1 MLEKYRTIT
10 PIFFLFLFLFIS
22 IIPVAAQDENAQSQ
36 TDEQKMEE
44 IRGYF
49 ESEYQEEDYFRA
61 DRLLVT
67 ATGSMKPVHKA
78 PSVATVITAD
88 DIEKMGA
95 TTLEEA
101 LQTVP
106 GLYTSEYYLTGTP
119 IYSFRGIHTSFS
131 PQVLLQINGLPVKH
145 AFQRNIPFALHIPV
159 SNISRIEVVRGPGS
173 AVHGA
178 DAFAGVINVIIKDGQ
193 EVDGIETGLR
203 YGSFDTTEAWLMH
216 GGSYSGWEVM
226 ASINYYTTD
235 GDDDRIIDSDLQ
247 TVLDTSL
254 NGTFGLPPASL
265 TPGTVQSQKESL
277 DMRLSLARDNWS
289 LRFWGS
295 FLNDVGFGVGLI
307 PALDTYGT
315 REMDLLQA
323 DITYENN
330 DLLTDTDLSARFS
343 YQYIHADSIGRM
355 FPPGAL
361 LPIGQDGNLFTQPMA
376 GFALFTDGVFGQP
389 IVDDYQPALDL
400 TALYK
405 GFSDHMVRLGGGV
418 KYIKEETDNYKNFG
432 PGVIDT
438 DELLPPPAINEIDG
452 TLTHLKNNSPYIFMK
467 NQDRTI
473 WYGSIQDVWSLAPKW
488 ELTAGVRYDHYSDF
502 GSTTNPRLALV
513 WETRP
518 ELTSKILYG
527 SAFSAPGFA
536 ELYLV
541 NNPSALGN
549 PDLDPET
556 IQTLELAFDYQ
567 PINIFRTKFNVFYY
581 EIEDLVELVP
591 DEGASTLT
599 AQNSRD
605 QEGYGFELEADW
617 QVTKTFQLKG
627 NVAYQHSED
636 KDTNETVADAPA
648 WQTYLNGHWNFLP
661 HWSLDAQW
669 FWIGDRQR
677 ADGDPRSDIDNYSLV
692 NMSLRRKNI
701 ANHWDVALL
710 VKNLFDED
718 IYESTD
724 IRIPDDYP
732 MEGRSLFGEVRL
744 HF

>member
-1 MLEKYRTIT
+1 MKKIT
-10 PIFFLFLFLFIS
+10 KTLWVVVIAIFILCAFTL
-22 IIPVAAQDENAQSQ
+22 AAAEEESAEQL
-36 TDEQKMEE
+36 TDEQKMAEV
-44 IRGYF
+44 RGYF
-49 ESEYQEEDYFRA
+49 ESKYQEVDYFRA
-61 DRLLVT
+61 DRLLIT

-78 PSVATVITAD
+78 PSVATVITAE

-95 TTLEEA
+95 ATWLEA

-106 GLYTSEYYLTGTP
+106 GLYMSEYYIAGTP
-119 IYSFRGIHTSFS
+119 LYSFRGIHTALS
-131 PQVLLQINGLPVKH
+131 PQVLLQINGLPVKYI
-145 AFQRNIPFALHIPV
+145 FQRMIPFGLHIPV

-178 DAFAGVINVIIKDGQ
+178 DAFSGVINVITKDGQ
-193 EVDGIETGLR
+193 EVDGIQTGLR
-203 YGSFDTTEAWLMH
+203 YGSFDTMEAWFMH
-216 GGSYSGWEVM
+216 GGSYGGWEVM
-226 ASINYYTTD
+226 ASINYHTTD
-235 GDDDRIIDSDLQ
+235 GDGDRIIDSDLQ

-254 NGTFGLPPASL
+254 NNAFGLPPASL
-265 TPGTVQSQKESL
+265 APGPVQSQEENL
-277 DMRLSLARDNWS
+277 DMRLSLVRDNWS

-295 FLNDVGFGVGLI
+295 FQDDSGFGVGLT

-315 REMDLLQA
+315 RDTDLLQA

-343 YQYIHADSIGRM
+343 YQYIHSDSIGRM

-361 LPIGQDGNLFTQPMA
+361 MPIGQDGNLFTQPMA
-376 GFALFTDGVFGQP
+376 GFALFTEGVFGQP
-389 IVDDYQPALDL
+389 IIDDHQPALDL

-405 GFSDHMVRLGGGV
+405 GISDHMVRLGGGV
-418 KYIKEETDNYKNFG
+418 RYIKEETDNYKNFG

-438 DELLPPPAINEIDG
+438 DELLPLPAINEIDG
-452 TLTHLKNNSPYIFMK
+452 MLTHLTNDSPYIFMN

-473 WYGSIQDVWSLAPKW
+473 WYGSIQDVWTLAPKW

-502 GSTTNPRLALV
+502 GGTTNPRLALV
-513 WETRP
+513 WETMP
-518 ELTSKILYG
+518 QLTSKILYG
-527 SAFSAPGFA
+527 TAFSAPGFA

-567 PINIFRTKFNVFYY
+567 PMNIFRTNFNVFYY
-581 EIEDLVELVP
+581 EIEDLIELVP
-591 DEGASTLT
+591 DEGVSTLT
-599 AQNSRD
+599 SQNSRD

-617 QVTKTFQLKG
+617 QITQTFQLRG

-636 KDTNETVADAPA
+636 KNTSEIVADAPA
-648 WQTYLNGHWNFLP
+648 WQTYLNGHWAFIE

-669 FWIGDRQR
+669 FWIGDRSR
-677 ADGDPRSDIDNYSLV
+677 AEGDPRPDIDNYSLV
-692 NMSLRRKNI
+692 NLTLRRKNI
-701 ANHWDVALL
+701 AKRWDVALL

-724 IRIPDDYP
+724 IRILDDYP
-732 MEGRSLFGEVRL
+732 MEGRSILGELRL
-744 HF
+744 YF